1 MKKHQALEMPELV
14 QEIEMLIDD
23 WHFAKCP
30 HDGAWPI
37 YKECKGCPH
46 IKLCKC
52 LLQLSDIRYGMY
64 KSNGDLRK

>member
-1 MKKHQALEMPELV
+1 MKNYQALEMSELV

-23 WHFAKCP
+23 WHFVKCP
-30 HDGAWPI
+30 HDEAGPI

-46 IKLCKC
+46 IK
-52 LLQLSDIRYGMY
+52 YGMY